1 MFINHSFNTLLL
13 FEKYMKTKK
22 HRKQKIWLAFSILL
36 LFLIALLA
44 YYQFFYKA
52 KEINSNIFKVDK
64 IIAAHHGEV
73 WVARFSPAGN
83 LIASGSVDS
92 TVKIYDYHGNIIH
105 NLQHPAGV
113 TSLNFNHDG
122 SHIITGSYDAVVRL
136 WDVTNGTLIKTFKG
150 HTGTV
155 WSVAFSPDGKTIASC
170 SEDKT
175 IKLWD
180 AETGT
185 CIKIM
190 KGHALNIWSIKFTPD
205 GSKIISGSFDKTIKI
220 WNAVTGE
227 LIRTISGHTEAIV
240 DVAVSADGQ
249 TIASA
254 SDDKT
259 IKLWRVSDGKLLHT
273 LQGGDEHVQGL
284 AFSSD
289 GKRLISSGRDKPVI
303 GEFLQNFF
311 DDSKYN
317 KGVSMRLWDL
327 ENLTVI
333 QTFEQ
338 HANDVNDVAFSLDD
352 KWIVSAS
359 SDKTVCL
366 WHSSF

>member
-1 MFINHSFNTLLL
+1 V
-13 FEKYMKTKK
+13 
-22 HRKQKIWLAFSILL
+22 
-36 LFLIALLA
+36 AL
-44 YYQFFYKA
+44 
-52 KEINSNIFKVDK
+52 
-64 IIAAHHGEV
+64 G
-73 WVARFSPAGN
+73 
-83 LIASGSVDS
+83 
-92 TVKIYDYHGNIIH
+92 
-105 NLQHPAGV
+105 
-113 TSLNFNHDG
+113 
-122 SHIITGSYDAVVRL
+122 
-136 WDVTNGTLIKTFKG
+136 
-150 HTGTV
+150 
-155 WSVAFSPDGKTIASC
+155 
-170 SEDKT
+170 EDKT

-180 AETGT
+180 AETGI
-185 CIKIM
+185 CIKTM
-190 KGHALNIWSIKFTPD
+190 KGHTLNIWSIKFTPD

-220 WNAVTGE
+220 WNVATGE

-240 DVAVSADGQ
+240 DLAVSPDGQ

-259 IKLWRVSDGKLLHT
+259 IKLWRISDGKLLHT
-273 LQGGDEHVQGL
+273 LQGGDEHVQAL

-311 DDSKYN
+311 GDSKYN

-338 HANDVNDVAFSLDD
+338 HANDVNDVAFSPDD